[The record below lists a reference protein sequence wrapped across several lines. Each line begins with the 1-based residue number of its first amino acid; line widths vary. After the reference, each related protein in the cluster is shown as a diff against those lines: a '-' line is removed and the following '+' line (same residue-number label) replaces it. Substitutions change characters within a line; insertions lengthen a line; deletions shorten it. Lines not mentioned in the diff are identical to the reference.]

1 MEDATEFDIV
11 LILHIG
17 ILLWFVVFG
26 GFENFVVIFLLHKK
40 KKLQSGQKF
49 MLCLAY
55 VDFFYC
61 VYCVPMIPVNI
72 YLHVHERF
80 ASDAEAMFGHHVS
93 LCRVLRSSHH
103 AHHTGPAIQ
112 PELPLLSEPRRQ
124 PRHLLHDQQ
133 GLLSITALLTS

>member
-61 VYCVPMIPVNI
+61 VYCVPMIPINI
-72 YLHVHERF
+72 YLHERF
-80 ASDAEAMFGHHVS
+80 ASQD
-93 LCRVLRSSHH
+93 
-103 AHHTGPAIQ
+103 
-112 PELPLLSEPRRQ
+112 
-124 PRHLLHDQQ
+124 HLW
-133 GLLSITALLTS
+133 ITLYRMPFSTVVITYL